1 MPILKTIY
9 LIAVPHECTTKSI
22 KGFVRLPQYDNKY
35 VTTGILWILDVD
47 SKHLCAIECNTDAQ
61 CVSFFYGNNVC
72 SGYDKNYPDAGNV
85 QILSGNS
92 FYQKRGLPEA
102 WCTGDRYVKDP
113 ITSICY
119 KAWDK
124 QLSWSDA
131 RTVCQGEGGDLAILD
146 TDSKIN
152 LMASIPDYK
161 CAPGKIG
168 PNINK
173 CYWTTPTPLK
183 WADTGTQC
191 GTNGGILG
199 TFPDN
204 TTYYIILNGTGI
216 LHSTDYWWIGLTD
229 VVTEAVYKTSDGK
242 PMPWDNLVAL
252 YGYFT
257 DDCLAI
263 APLENFKWAEEHCS
277 TSAYRGVCES
287 PLG

>member
-1 MPILKTIY
+1 MTY
-9 LIAVPHECTTKSI
+9 LITVPHECTTKLI
-22 KGFVRLPQYDNKY
+22 EGFVRLPQYDNKY

-47 SKHLCAIECNTDAQ
+47 SKHFCAIECNMDAL
-61 CVSFFYGNNVC
+61 CVSFFYGNNIC

-92 FYQKRGLPEA
+92 FYQKRGLPE
-102 WCTGDRYVKDP
+102 
-113 ITSICY
+113 
-119 KAWDK
+119 
-124 QLSWSDA
+124 
-131 RTVCQGEGGDLAILD
+131 
-146 TDSKIN
+146 
-152 LMASIPDYK
+152 DYK
-161 CAPGKIG
+161 CAPGKLG

-173 CYWTTPTPLK
+173 CYWTTPTPLT

-191 GTNGGILG
+191 GTNGGILA

-216 LHSTDYWWIGLTD
+216 LDSTDYWWIGLTD
-229 VVTEAVYKTSDGK
+229 VVTEAVFKTSDGK
-242 PMPWDNLVAL
+242 AMPWDNLVAL

-277 TSAYRGVCES
+277 TSAYRGV
-287 PLG
+287 